1 MTDDVSRSPLH
12 AVERSGGEAAL
23 DSSRTRL
30 NRYPA
35 RGHYDWDT
43 ITAIL
48 DEAFVCHVGFVVNG
62 QPYVIP
68 TGYGRDGRYLY
79 IHGSAASRM
88 LTEAGTGG
96 PVCITVTLVDALVL
110 ARSAFNSSVNYRSVV
125 ILGHAEPVP
134 GERKLAALKTISDH
148 IAPGRWEHLRPVRQ
162 SELDETA
169 VLAIE
174 LVEASAKVRVG
185 PPHDDADDYRLPIW
199 AGLIELP
206 QAAPRI
212 VPDPQLSPGIEM
224 PAHVAGYARPKRA
237 LEIDEAG
244 DGQP

>member
-134 GERKLAALKTISDH
+134 GERKLA
-148 IAPGRWEHLRPVRQ
+148 
-162 SELDETA
+162 ELE
-169 VLAIE
+169 
-174 LVEASAKVRVG
+174 K
-185 PPHDDADDYRLPIW
+185 
-199 AGLIELP
+199 
-206 QAAPRI
+206 
-212 VPDPQLSPGIEM
+212 
-224 PAHVAGYARPKRA
+224 A
-237 LEIDEAG
+237 LERERREKDRLAARLEKTQIMLELQKKVAELLEIPLDPPPIDES
-244 DGQP
+244 DEPRS

>member
-1 MTDDVSRSPLH
+1 MDP
-12 AVERSGGEAAL
+12 L

-43 ITAIL
+43 ISAIL
-48 DEAFVCHVGFVVNG
+48 DEGFVCHVGFVVNG

-68 TGYGRDGRYLY
+68 TGYGRDGRTLY

-88 LTEAGTGG
+88 LVEAGKGV
-96 PVCITVTLVDALVL
+96 PVCFTVTLIDGLVL
-110 ARSAFNSSVNYRSVV
+110 ARSAFNSSMNYRSVV
-125 ILGHAEPVP
+125 VLGHAEAVA

-148 IAPGRWEHLRPVRQ
+148 IVPGRWEVLRPVKP
-162 SELDETA
+162 SELDETS

-185 PPHDDADDYRLPIW
+185 PPHDDEDDYRLPIW
-199 AGLIELP
+199 AGLVNLP
-206 QAAPRI
+206 QAAPQVI
-212 VPDPQLSPGIEM
+212 DDPRLAPGVAA
-224 PAHVAGYARPKRA
+224 PAHVTGYARPKRA
-237 LEIDEAG
+237 LKIDEAG